1 MYFTKIQSRAKK
13 YNEGH
18 FWGFDR
24 TTLIVNKE
32 WWRTISKKIIKNTGE
47 SRAGASA
54 LKTKVISVA
63 MTLYSQGNVR
73 IHIPEKHIIQKII

>member
-1 MYFTKIQSRAKK
+1 M
-13 YNEGH
+13 
-18 FWGFDR
+18 
-24 TTLIVNKE
+24 
-32 WWRTISKKIIKNTGE
+32 GE

-54 LKTKVISVA
+54 LKTKVISIA